1 MKKTNGLLLLVE
13 VMCVVALAGTA
24 QADLVSVISHTGNTN
39 PTTEG
44 WTQAPTTPGA
54 GITIGPITG
63 DGGYDAWEVA
73 QTSTNELRYTYTLS
87 SEDLTTFQQGWKMTA
102 CIRVVNDGQAA
113 NNTVQ
118 VRVDDA
124 VHGLWA
130 IGFGSQSDGDPILK
144 FIWGSTY
151 TLEGYGPG
159 YHLYELI
166 NLDGDGSAELYADGN
181 LIANVAGRGAP
192 RSSTLIAW
200 GSLTGA
206 YPGDGRYNT
215 VTLETVPEPATAVLL
230 VVGGIGCLL
239 RRKNG

>member
-1 MKKTNGLLLLVE
+1 MKKTIGLLTLV
-13 VMCVVALAGTA
+13 VMISVALAGTA
-24 QADLVSVISHTGNTN
+24 QADLLSVISHTGNTD

-44 WTQAPTTPGA
+44 WTQDPTTVPEGV
-54 GITIGPITG
+54 TIGPITG
-63 DGGYDAWEVA
+63 DGGYDAWQVVD
-73 QTSTNELRYTYTLS
+73 TSSNELRYQYALS
-87 SEDLTTFQQGWKMTA
+87 SEELTNFQQGWKMSA
-102 CIRVVNDGQAA
+102 RVRIVNDGQVA

-124 VHGLWA
+124 DNGLWA

-151 TLEGYGPG
+151 TLEGYGSG

-166 NLDGDGSAELYADGN
+166 NLDGNGSAELYVDGN
-181 LIANVAGRGAP
+181 LISANVLGKGAP
-192 RSSTLIAW
+192 RSSSLIAW

-206 YPGDGRYNT
+206 LPGDGRYNT
-215 VTLETVPEPATAVLL
+215 VTLEVVPEPATAVLL
-230 VVGGIGCLL
+230 VTGGIGCLL

>member
-1 MKKTNGLLLLVE
+1 MKKTIGLLLLVA
-13 VMCVVALAGTA
+13 VISAVALAGTA
-24 QADLVSVISHTGNTN
+24 QAGLVTVIDHTGNTD

-44 WTQAPTTPGA
+44 WTQDPTTVPEGV
-54 GITIGPITG
+54 TIGPITD
-63 DGGYDAWEVA
+63 DGGYDAWQVVD
-73 QTSTNELRYTYTLS
+73 TSSNELRYQHTLS
-87 SEDLTTFQQGWKMTA
+87 SEELTNFQQGWKLSA
-102 CIRVVNDGQAA
+102 RVRIVNDGQDT

-124 VHGLWA
+124 VNGLWA

-144 FIWGSTY
+144 FIWGHTY

-166 NLDGDGSAELYADGN
+166 NLDGDDSAVLSVDGHT
-181 LIANVAGRGAP
+181 IASESGHGAP
-192 RSSTLIAW
+192 RPSSLIAW

-206 YPGDGRYNT
+206 SPGNGRYNT
-215 VTLETVPEPATAVLL
+215 VTLEVVPEPVTAVLL
-230 VVGGIGCLL
+230 VAGGIGCFL